1 MKKVYLKLIAISLTL
16 ILSVSV
22 VAMSSYA
29 WLVLSGNPAVSNI
42 QVVIG
47 GGNTILI
54 APDVTKEVDGVI
66 YHYPGA
72 FTDNMNFSRY
82 TTYSYLNDLAGLTPV
97 STADGVTW
105 FIPQYYDYSDAEVRQ
120 GTALSGMLKDFD
132 EFYQD
137 IELEYANLPA
147 DNEELSE
154 KGSYIY
160 LDFWVVSPG
169 DDFTLRLSTGT
180 DTGSFVVDLMQPES
194 NETTEGVS
202 KYALTSPEHVG
213 TAAIRLG
220 FLANPYQLT
229 DDSMLLYQSSP
240 YVDKRYTSLR
250 GIYGEPNTG
259 NAQLAENRFTIYE
272 PNADVHPYGNAA
284 EGSYVRT
291 MPIGLV
297 DGVAQPVSVYD
308 RLTVQS
314 ANRWL
319 TLPEKTTSEVAQ
331 RFQAAI
337 LMKDAENMSPEEIS
351 DFFYREYLQWQIGP
365 YVTKGQFVTN
375 TAPLAG
381 YGSGLTSAEYDALP
395 KSGAT
400 EDVYI
405 IKLERNVP
413 QRIRM
418 FIWIEGQDVDC
429 VNEVA
434 ASNFAI
440 NLELAGGND
449 EEK

>member
-1 MKKVYLKLIAISLTL
+1 MKKIYLKLIAISLTL

-29 WLVLSGNPAVSNI
+29 WLVLSGNPAVSGI

-54 APDVTKEVDGVI
+54 APDVTEVVDGVT

-97 STADGVTW
+97 STADGTNW

-120 GTALSGMLKDFD
+120 GQVISGMLKDFD

-137 IELEYANLPA
+137 IELEYANIPA
-147 DNEELSE
+147 ENEELSE
-154 KGSYIY
+154 EGSYIY

-180 DTGSFVVDLMQPES
+180 DTGSFVVDLMQPET
-194 NETTEGVS
+194 NETAEVIGKHV
-202 KYALTSPEHVG
+202 LTDPEHIG
-213 TAAIRLG
+213 SAAIRLG

-229 DDSMLLYQSSP
+229 DDSMLLYQNSP

-250 GIYGEPNTG
+250 GLYSEPDSG

-272 PNADVHPYGNAA
+272 PNADVHPDGNAA

-314 ANRWL
+314 ASSWL
-319 TLPEKTTSEVAQ
+319 TLPGNTTSELAQ

-337 LMKDAENMSPEEIS
+337 LMKDADKMSMEEIS
-351 DFFYREYLQWQIGP
+351 DFFYGEYLQWQIDP
-365 YVTKGQFVTN
+365 YVTKGQFVKN
-375 TAPLAG
+375 TASLAG
-381 YGSGLTSAEYDALP
+381 YGSELNVAEFEAQP
-395 KSGAT
+395 KGGAT

-418 FIWIEGQDVDC
+418 FIWIEGQDIDC
-429 VNEVA
+429 VNSVA

-449 EEK
+449 EVK

>member
-1 MKKVYLKLIAISLTL
+1 MRKVYLKLIAISLTL
-16 ILSVSV
+16 FLSVSV

-29 WLVLSGNPAVSNI
+29 WLVLSGNPAVSGI

-54 APDVTKEVDGVI
+54 APDVTEEVDGVT
-66 YHYPGA
+66 YHYPGT
-72 FTDNMNFSRY
+72 FTDTMNFSRY
-82 TTYSYLNDLAGLTPV
+82 TSYSYLNDVAGLTPV
-97 STADGVTW
+97 STSDGITW
-105 FIPQYYDYSDAEVRQ
+105 FIPQYYDYSDEEVRQ
-120 GTALSGMLKDFD
+120 GEVLSGTLKDFN

-147 DNEELSE
+147 ESKELIAE
-154 KGSYIY
+154 GSYIY

-194 NETTEGVS
+194 NETAEGLS
-202 KYALTSPEHVG
+202 KYALTDADHIGS
-213 TAAIRLG
+213 ASIRLG

-229 DDSMLLYQSSP
+229 DESMLRYQNSP

-250 GIYGEPNTG
+250 GLYAEPNTG
-259 NAQLAENRFTIYE
+259 NAHLEENRFTIYE
-272 PNADVHPYGNAA
+272 PNADVHPYGNAVD
-284 EGSYVRT
+284 GSYVRT

-297 DGVAQPVSVYD
+297 DGVAQPVTAYD
-308 RLTVQS
+308 RTTVQS
-314 ANRWL
+314 ASRWL
-319 TLPEKTTSEVAQ
+319 TLTGSATSEIEQ

-337 LMKDAENMSPEEIS
+337 LMKDTENMSAEEIS
-351 DFFYREYLQWQIGP
+351 DFFYGEYLQWQISP
-365 YVTKGQFVTN
+365 YVTKGQFIKN
-375 TAPLAG
+375 AASLAG
-381 YGSGLTSAEYDALP
+381 YGSELSVAEYEAQDKA
-395 KSGAT
+395 GAT

-429 VNEVA
+429 VNAAA